1 MSVDKRLI
9 ERFEILGQLDG
20 AVRVASPVAVRQ
32 VSLGGA
38 LVETVFPLTLGAL
51 HEFRLTLPDRSVVVR
66 ARVAHSHI
74 SDVSSES
81 VSYHS
86 GVEFIDMTPP
96 VLDVIRRYVDS
107 LRRGA

>member
-1 MSVDKRLI
+1 MSIDKRLI

-20 AVRVASPVAVRQ
+20 AVRVASPVAIRQ

-38 LVETVFPLTLGAL
+38 LVETAFPLTLDAL
-51 HEFRLTLPDRSVVVR
+51 HEFRLTLPGRSVVVK

-74 SDVSSES
+74 SDVTSEA

-86 GVEFIDMTPP
+86 GVEFIEVTPP
-96 VLDVIRRYVDS
+96 VLDV
-107 LRRGA
+107 LRQYIDGLQRGE